1 MSMDDPGWDYP
12 PAKQGDEPQQPG
24 AEGGAPPP
32 WGPTLGSQETQA
44 APPAGQA
51 PPSGQ
56 APPAWG
62 AAPGPP
68 GQQAPGQAPPGWRAA
83 PGAPGQQQPGWGP
96 GGAAGPPPGAG
107 TPTPSPGPPS
117 GKGRTTKMLLGG
129 GAAVVIIV
137 LVVLI
142 VVFASS
148 GSGGK
153 HPSPTTVAA
162 GDSTKA
168 TSTTTSGGGSSNGS
182 QGTTGGS
189 GAEPALLGVVP
200 SAFSGQCS
208 NLPAA
213 QRGPGSIDEVV
224 CQTSQVQGASADF
237 VLYSR
242 FASTASLGTQY
253 QDLLSSNGVESGQGD
268 CSQVSL
274 TGSAPKGAF
283 CETSYSDESGGPGGQ
298 EMIFVGSDFQLGAS
312 PASQLCQAA
321 GGNGAT
327 GVTVLVST
335 SSGDRSASVVLACS
349 SSGSFAGG
357 IHQNFTSGYYG
368 LND

>member
-12 PAKQGDEPQQPG
+12 PAKQGDEPRQPGAAPG

-44 APPAGQA
+44 APPPGQA

-56 APPAWG
+56 APPVWG
-62 AAPGPP
+62 PAPGAPV
-68 GQQAPGQAPPGWRAA
+68 QQSPGQAPPGWGAA
-83 PGAPGQQQPGWGP
+83 PGAPGQQ
-96 GGAAGPPPGAG
+96 PPGTG

-117 GKGRTTKMLLGG
+117 GRDRSTKMLLGG
-129 GAAVVIIV
+129 GAAVVVVV

-148 GSGGK
+148 GPGGK

-168 TSTTTSGGGSSNGS
+168 TSTTTSGGGSPSGS

-200 SAFSGQCS
+200 SVFSGQCS

-242 FASTASLGTQY
+242 FASPASLGTQY

-312 PASQLCQAA
+312 PASQLCQAG

-349 SSGSFAGG
+349 SSGSFAGD